1 MERKAGVYM
10 MSTAE
15 VEAKIAELVRK
26 SGDKQTCTN
35 VLSYVQQLLQKECIQ
50 MTEAQWISLVSHVS
64 GMVYRS
70 IHGEAI
76 PAIDTTM
83 FEEVSSH
90 SIELA
95 EEVCRLLPRLQEDE
109 KYLLSIHFE
118 SAKLT
123 N

>member
-1 MERKAGVYM
+1 M

-15 VEAKIAELVRK
+15 VEAKIAELVRR
-26 SGDKQTCTN
+26 SGDTQACTN
-35 VLSYVQQLLQKECIQ
+35 VLSYVQKLLKKECIQ

-64 GMVYRS
+64 AMVHRS
-70 IHGEAI
+70 IHGGLI
-76 PAIDTTM
+76 PAIDKTM

-95 EEVCRLLPRLQEDE
+95 EAVCHLLPHLQEDE